1 MLTLRFNPGACPWLR
16 QKVEPGLNRRG
27 FAMRVNLTKEA
38 LKRLKPGP
46 KRYDVHDSGPKAAR
60 GLCVTVTPNGA
71 KSYYLVRKVAG
82 RTERIRLDAVANLTP
97 ENARKRATDLN
108 NEIGQGR
115 NPAEARRGRRA
126 EPTLAE
132 VWKLYV
138 AHNKQPSTGRKSI
151 ANDEWRYNRHLAQW
165 ANRKLA
171 NLTRGDVARLHAT
184 ITKDSGP
191 VAANRA
197 VALLSS
203 IFGWWGRTIG
213 KDLSN
218 PCRGVKR
225 NDEASRERYLLPD
238 EMRRW
243 WAAALADHDRDTQ
256 ELAALLLLLGVRR
269 GNLQRAWWEQFDLA
283 SRAWR
288 IPATE
293 MKARRE
299 HLAPLPAPAVGILTA
314 RRLRVGN
321 PTKGP
326 VFPGRRPGSPLGDP
340 RGGLARVAKA
350 AGIVDLHPHDLRRS
364 CATWALEAG
373 VDSAV
378 VAYLL
383 AHSDP
388 TVTGIY
394 RRVTFGAALDASE
407 RAARAMLRAGG
418 LQPEDF
424 AQGLPSPDVIRNVE
438 AAGVLAFPSATD
450 VKS

>member
-1 MLTLRFNPGACPWLR
+1 MNF
-16 QKVEPGLNRRG
+16 
-27 FAMRVNLTKEA
+27 TKEA
-38 LKRLKPGP
+38 LEGLKPGP
-46 KRYDVHDSGPKAAR
+46 RRYDVHDTGPKAAR

-71 KSYYLVRKVAG
+71 KSYYLVRKVGG
-82 RTERIRLDAVANLTP
+82 RTERIRIDAVANLAP
-97 ENARKRATDLN
+97 EGARKRATALN
-108 NEIGQGR
+108 NEIGEGR

-165 ANRKLA
+165 ADRKLL
-171 NLTRGDVARLHAT
+171 NLTRGEVARLHAT

-203 IFGWWGRTIG
+203 ILGWWGRTIG
-213 KDLSN
+213 KDLPN

-225 NDEASRERYLLPD
+225 NDETSRERYLLPD

-243 WAAALADHDRDTQ
+243 WAAVLADHDRDTA

-269 GNLQRAWWEQFDLA
+269 GNLQRARWEQFDLA
-283 SRAWR
+283 SCAWR
-288 IPATE
+288 IPGSE
-293 MKARRE
+293 MKSGRE
-299 HLAPLPAPAVGILTA
+299 HLAPLSVPAVGVLKA
-314 RRLRVGN
+314 RRTRVGN
-321 PTKGP
+321 PLEGP
-326 VFPGRRPGSPLGDP
+326 VFPGRRPGSSLGDP

-350 AGIVDLHPHDLRRS
+350 AGIADLHPHDLRRS

-383 AHSDP
+383 AHTDP

-394 RRVTFGAALDASE
+394 RKVTLPSALNASDMV
-407 RAARAMLRAGG
+407 ARAMLRAGG
-418 LQPEDF
+418 LEPEDF
-424 AQGLPSPDVIRNVE
+424 GKGLPGQEVIRKVE
-438 AAGVLAFPSATD
+438 PTGVLAFPTPAEA
-450 VKS
+450 KS

>member
-1 MLTLRFNPGACPWLR
+1 MI
-16 QKVEPGLNRRG
+16 
-27 FAMRVNLTKEA
+27 RVNFTKEA
-38 LKRLKPGP
+38 LKRLKPGA
-46 KRYDVHDSGPKAAR
+46 KRYDVHDSGPKAVR
-60 GLCVTVTPNGA
+60 GLCVTVTSSGA

-97 ENARKRATDLN
+97 ENARKLATQFN

-126 EPTLAE
+126 EPTLAD

-138 AHNKQPSTGRKSI
+138 AHHKQPSIARKSI

-165 ANRKLA
+165 DTRKLA
-171 NLTRGDVARLHAT
+171 NLTRADVARLHAT

-203 IFGWWGRTIG
+203 VFGWWERTIG
-213 KDLSN
+213 KDLPN

-225 NDEASRERYLLPD
+225 NDEASRERYLLSD

-243 WAAALADHDRDTQ
+243 WAAVLADHDRDTR
-256 ELAALLLLLGVRR
+256 ELAALLMLLGVRR
-269 GNLQRAWWEQFDLA
+269 GNLQRARWEQLDLV

-288 IPATE
+288 IPASE
-293 MKARRE
+293 MKANRE
-299 HLAPLPAPAVGILTA
+299 HLAPLPSPAVGILVA
-314 RRLRVGN
+314 RHDRMGKPAN
-321 PTKGP
+321 GP
-326 VFPGRRPGSPLGDP
+326 VFPGRRPGAPLSDP
-340 RGGLARVAKA
+340 RGGLARIAKA
-350 AGIVDLHPHDLRRS
+350 ADLADLHPHDLRRS

-378 VAYLL
+378 VGYLL
-383 AHSDP
+383 AHADP
-388 TVTGIY
+388 TVSGIY
-394 RRVTFGAALDASE
+394 RRVTFATALDASE

-418 LQPEDF
+418 LEPEDF
-424 AQGLPSPDVIRNVE
+424 STRLPSPEVIREVE
-438 AAGVLAFPSATD
+438 PAGILAFPPTAD

>member
-1 MLTLRFNPGACPWLR
+1 
-16 QKVEPGLNRRG
+16 
-27 FAMRVNLTKEA
+27 MRD
-38 LKRLKPGP
+38 G
-46 KRYDVHDSGPKAAR
+46 H
-60 GLCVTVTPNGA
+60 PNGA
-71 KSYYLVRKVAG
+71 KSYYLVRKVGG
-82 RTERIRLDAVANLTP
+82 RTERIRIDAVANLAP
-97 ENARKRATDLN
+97 EGARKRATALN
-108 NEIGQGR
+108 NEIGEGR

-132 VWKLYV
+132 VWGLYE
-138 AHNKQPSTGRKSI
+138 AHHKQPSTGRKSI
-151 ANDEWRYNRHLAQW
+151 ASDVWRYKRHLAPW
-165 ANRKLA
+165 ANRKLL
-171 NLTRGDVARLHAT
+171 NITRAEVARLHAT
-184 ITKDSGP
+184 VTKDSGP

-203 IFGWWGRTIG
+203 IYGWWGRTVGRDIP
-213 KDLSN
+213 N
-218 PCRGVKR
+218 PCRGVRR

-243 WAAALADHDRDTQ
+243 WAAVLSEHDRDVQ

-269 GNLQRAWWEQFDLA
+269 GNLQRARWEQFDLA

-288 IPATE
+288 IPASE

-299 HLAPLPAPAVGILTA
+299 HLAPLPAPAVAILTT

-321 PTKGP
+321 PSEGL

-350 AGIVDLHPHDLRRS
+350 ARIGDLHPHDLRRS

-383 AHSDP
+383 AHTDP

-394 RRVTFGAALDASE
+394 RKVTLPTALDASDAPHARCSEPRGAQTGGFRE
-407 RAARAMLRAGG
+407 RTSLAGALSDG
-418 LQPEDF
+418 
-424 AQGLPSPDVIRNVE
+424 
-438 AAGVLAFPSATD
+438 
-450 VKS
+450 